1 MIRSLTIEN
10 YRGFRKFELH
20 DLGRVNLIV
29 GTNNAGKTS
38 VLEAIHILE
47 SPGEIMPIWA
57 TQTRRGED
65 FQVSEAVRSVRHI
78 DVCRLFHGHEIT
90 VGNQMQIL
98 KSGDRGDR
106 GRKEFHASII
116 EPKIASKYAQVE
128 IEPDDMSVDTELGP
142 NAASLLLLWGN
153 AATEDLIG
161 FQIDLTRHGGLSAN
175 ELRRIPTSGISDLL
189 IRYVSAGSLSA
200 DTVINFFEDVVLTPF
215 EDFVIE
221 ALRIIEP
228 SIERIAPSGTERR
241 KSSSNSMGEKGGLFV
256 KCKGM
261 DRIPIGS
268 MGDGIWRILGL
279 ALSLAKSEGGILLID
294 EIDTGLHYSVMEDMW
309 KLVTATAKKHNIQ
322 VFATTHSRDCVDS
335 LAAVCR
341 ENVSDNSEVTIQRI
355 EREKNRSVAY
365 TEQEIIAAATHGTEV
380 R

>member
-47 SPGEIMPIWA
+47 SPGEISPIWA
-57 TQTRRGED
+57 TQMRRGED
-65 FQVSEAVRSVRHI
+65 FQVSEANRTFRQVDTR
-78 DVCRLFHGHEIT
+78 RLFHGHEIA
-90 VGNQMQIL
+90 VGNNLSIQQSSDNLRVKFSAKIVE
-98 KSGDRGDR
+98 STTIG
-106 GRKEFHASII
+106 KETQGSLFEDEEFST
-116 EPKIASKYAQVE
+116 IASSMLLEWKNSS
-128 IEPDDMSVDTELGP
+128 IENPIS
-142 NAASLLLLWGN
+142 SLCK
-153 AATEDLIG
+153 
-161 FQIDLTRHGGLSAN
+161 LTRQGGLSSN
-175 ELRRIPTSGISDLL
+175 QIQVNTGLRHSSSPIH
-189 IRYVSAGSLSA
+189 YVSAGSLSA
-200 DTVINFFEDVVLTPF
+200 DTVIRFFEDVVLTPY
-215 EDFVIE
+215 EEFVIE

-241 KSSSNSMGEKGGLFV
+241 DNAGAKGGLLV
-256 KCKGM
+256 KCKGKN
-261 DRIPIGS
+261 RIPIGS
-268 MGDGIWRILGL
+268 MGDGIWRMLGL

-309 KLVTATAKKHNIQ
+309 KLVTTTAKKHNIQ

-341 ENVSDNSEVTIQRI
+341 DTVSDNSEVTIQRI

>member
-47 SPGEIMPIWA
+47 SPGDITPIWE

-65 FQVSEAVRSVRHI
+65 FQVTQANRSVKHI
-78 DVCRLFHGHEIT
+78 DVCRLFHGHDMI
-90 VGNQMQIL
+90 VGNQIQIT
-98 KSGDRGDR
+98 KGGDLGK
-106 GRKEFHASII
+106 KEF
-116 EPKIASKYAQVE
+116 IASVIYLYTPIMNTKVN
-128 IEPDDMSVDTELGP
+128 IESYDMSDDTDLGP
-142 NAASLLLLWGN
+142 STASLGLLWRT
-153 AATEDLIG
+153 AATQDFSRSKMDLS
-161 FQIDLTRHGGLSAN
+161 RHGGLSEN
-175 ELRRIPTSGISDLL
+175 ELRWTPNARNTHSP

-200 DTVINFFEDVVLTPF
+200 NTVIRFFEDVVLTPY
-215 EDFVIE
+215 EEFVTE

-228 SIERIAPSGTERR
+228 SIERIAPSGTDRR
-241 KSSSNSMGEKGGLFV
+241 SNAGAKGGLFV
-256 KCKGM
+256 KCKGKN
-261 DRIPIGS
+261 RIPIGS

-294 EIDTGLHYSVMEDMW
+294 EIDKGLHYSVMEDMW
-309 KLVTATAKKHNIQ
+309 KLVTTTAKKHNIQ

-341 ENVSDNSEVTIQRI
+341 DTVSDNSEVTIQRI